1 MSLRFGCRAPDASS
15 RPPPPVAAAAA
26 AYVARPLAL
35 RGVRDELPL
44 SSSSSS
50 ASRPTSCRSG
60 FPFATASSLS
70 QCRCRRGRLDVA
82 ICPAVRQSEGGARP
96 GRGRPLAP
104 AGVVGVRV
112 GLGSRARFR
121 VDRGRL
127 ARCSRSPL
135 LPLRHLFP
143 LSALPSWLKM
153 HHHSGK
159 SLFLRGTPPAA
170 ILLGRRVVLVGID
183 FAALAVGQC
192 HATFPLLLSPVASV
206 SQRRFLSFA
215 LPPGGHNRAGGRF
228 PA

>member
-35 RGVRDELPL
+35 RGVRDESPL
-44 SSSSSS
+44 SPSSSS

-82 ICPAVRQSEGGARP
+82 ICPAARRSEGGPWRAGGGARP

-135 LPLRHLFP
+135 LPRRHLFP
-143 LSALPSWLKM
+143 LSAVPSWLKM
-153 HHHSGK
+153 HNPSGK
-159 SLFLRGTPPAA
+159 FLFCRGTPPAA

-183 FAALAVGQC
+183 FAALAVG
-192 HATFPLLLSPVASV
+192 
-206 SQRRFLSFA
+206 
-215 LPPGGHNRAGGRF
+215 
-228 PA
+228 